1 VVRSTEPVS
10 IWLGRFGEWPS
21 TPLGVVRPDEPRK
34 LLLPF
39 DEGIPLDGRRR
50 DWYIQARKEQP
61 GFLEDVELCALA
73 PNQGGPGL

>member
-1 VVRSTEPVS
+1 
-10 IWLGRFGEWPS
+10 
-21 TPLGVVRPDEPRK
+21 VVRPDEPRK